1 MLVQV
6 CPKGD
11 TSSQGKVIDHF
22 RCYGNGT
29 VGAFFVQSNEPN
41 RLIFPLYLFL
51 RWKRQLAVL
60 KQKLVKY

>member
-51 RWKRQLAVL
+51 R
-60 KQKLVKY
+60 

>member
-11 TSSQGKVIDHF
+11 TSSQGKVIDYF

-29 VGAFFVQSNEPN
+29 ILCFFCTRYFFSS
-41 RLIFPLYLFL
+41 
-51 RWKRQLAVL
+51 L
-60 KQKLVKY
+60 KAPARCT